1 MYLFCFHFYQVQ
13 KKVRN
18 KSMISQRMHGHTSG
32 QMPTDTC
39 TFRDDK
45 KLYLF
50 PGYNPADHQTQD
62 HQADEQLYNTG

>member
-1 MYLFCFHFYQVQ
+1 
-13 KKVRN
+13 
-18 KSMISQRMHGHTSG
+18 MISQRMHGHTSG

-50 PGYNPADHQTQD
+50 PGYNPADHQTPD
-62 HQADEQLYNTG
+62 HQADEQLYSTG